1 MKIAKNLLN
10 KKLENEEMLSKAKRR
25 QFAYEEH
32 LSAYLMALAY
42 LGLNDENLER
52 KRIIFKKFLF
62 SIGKSRLKYYKK
74 LLKFKQGQVNI
85 ILRAFDEIEKERE
98 NSTGDFGS
106 LYQPYT
112 IGVASFEFEAN
123 E

>member
-1 MKIAKNLLN
+1 MKIIKNLMI
-10 KKLENEEMLSKAKRR
+10 KKLENEEMLAKAKRR

-32 LSAYLMALAY
+32 LSVYLMALAY
-42 LGLNDENLER
+42 LGLNDSNLER
-52 KRIIFKKFLF
+52 KKITLRKFL
-62 SIGKSRLKYYKK
+62 SAVGKSRLKYHKR
-74 LLKFKQGQVNI
+74 LLKFKQGQTNI
-85 ILRAFDEIEKERE
+85 ILKAFDKIEEEKENR
-98 NSTGDFGS
+98 TGDFGS